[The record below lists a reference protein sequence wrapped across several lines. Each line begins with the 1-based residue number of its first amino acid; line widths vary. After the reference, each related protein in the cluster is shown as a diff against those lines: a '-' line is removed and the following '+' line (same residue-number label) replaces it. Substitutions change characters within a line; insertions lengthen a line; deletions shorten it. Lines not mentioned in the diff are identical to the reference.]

1 MPHESPFRR
10 CESLKLLF
18 FKCPKSVGSSKY
30 QRKKNSLI
38 CSKISSLIFLQI
50 FLVLVLLS
58 AQPKVGY
65 YLPYAGFFA
74 SVFHE
79 FLLCLPLL
87 HNAICDNYQQTKV
100 LVWKKCTCKSTF
112 YIFKFLESL
121 IPLVSTATPITGC
134 STLHEFGFITLLIKF
149 PGSYTNI
156 AV

>member
-1 MPHESPFRR
+1 M
-10 CESLKLLF
+10 
-18 FKCPKSVGSSKY
+18 
-30 QRKKNSLI
+30 
-38 CSKISSLIFLQI
+38 
-50 FLVLVLLS
+50 VLLS
-58 AQPKVGY
+58 AQSKVGY

-74 SVFHE
+74 SIFHE

-87 HNAICDNYQQTKV
+87 QYAICDNYHQTKV

-149 PGSYTNI
+149 PWSYTNI
-156 AV
+156 ELFNWKKKKKVSCIQGQLKIRVSKTRQHAWGNLVLLGNILTKMYAIL